1 MKTLIIYDSEYG
13 NTQQIAQAIS
23 KAFKPYGEVQLMTAT
38 ERGAPSLQGIDLLLL
53 GGPTQIHGL
62 SPAMRTLLDKLP
74 SQALR
79 GLPVATFDTRFR
91 MAAVLSGS
99 AAQAIAHKLEREKAR
114 LLLPAKSFFVTGREG
129 PLEEGELENA
139 ARWVTTIME
148 RYQAYR
154 ARHAT
159 V

>member
-13 NTQQIAQAIS
+13 NTQQIAQAIAQ
-23 KAFKPYGEVQLMTAT
+23 AFKAHGDVRLATAVEV
-38 ERGAPSLQGIDLLLL
+38 GAPSLQGVDLLLI
-53 GGPTQIHGL
+53 GGPTQMHGL
-62 SPAMRTLLDKLP
+62 SPTMRTLLDKLP
-74 SQALR
+74 VQALR
-79 GLPVATFDTRFR
+79 NLPVATFDTRFR
-91 MAAVLSGS
+91 MAAVISGS
-99 AAQAIAHKLEREKAR
+99 AGQAIAHKLERNKAK

-139 ARWVTTIME
+139 TCWVTTIME

-154 ARHAT
+154 AHHVT

>member
-1 MKTLIIYDSEYG
+1 MKALIIYDSEYG
-13 NTQQIAQAIS
+13 NTQQIAQALAEAL
-23 KAFKPYGEVQLMTAT
+23 KLYGEVQLMAAAEAGT
-38 ERGAPSLQGIDLLLL
+38 PSLQGIDLLLI

-62 SPAMRTLLDKLP
+62 SPTMRTLLDKLP

-79 GLPVATFDTRFR
+79 GLPVVTFDTRFR

-99 AAQAIAHKLEREKAR
+99 AAQTIAHKLAREKAT

-139 ARWVTTIME
+139 ARWVTTIIE

-154 ARHAT
+154 AHHTA